1 VAQQKMS
8 IAVKKFERAKS
19 KIVEETKAVFKFGQ
33 KDRGNG
39 KLFLLIIAW
48 CGLRGSG
55 MNFIE

>member
-1 VAQQKMS
+1 MS

-39 KLFLLIIAW
+39 KLFLLT
-48 CGLRGSG
+48 LRGADCG
-55 MNFIE
+55 AVA